1 MKNLLNRQ
9 TKSDMLKKTLLLL
22 LLFFV
27 PASALVVSLLSSFTT
42 SAQKTQQK
50 EQVLRTI
57 IIDAGHGIMPGG
69 GHDGAKGTYSYED
82 DIALAIAKKLVASI
96 KQEFPD
102 IKVVETRP
110 DKYKVDLHE
119 RADIA
124 NANKGDLFISI
135 HVNAMPPIQKRE
147 FLGYKTEVYYTKKGK
162 KKIRHT
168 RKVPKYRYYEVP
180 NTAEKGTQTY
190 IWGAHKGEAKEV
202 AVRENAPMLSEENYK
217 EKYGDIDVNSPE
229 FIALSL
235 AKTLQYQRRS
245 SSLANM
251 VEEQFSR
258 AGRVSEGPKQR
269 QVGIWVLQ
277 ATAMPSVLVET
288 GFITNPQEEDY
299 LNSEKGQNETAQCIA
314 NAIKE
319 YKTWL
324 EKKQLPSEKETNSQS
339 PKKAESNKNSYGFL
353 EAIEQNEKKRAK

>member
-1 MKNLLNRQ
+1 VKELLNRQ
-9 TKSDMLKKTLLLL
+9 TKSDMLKKTLLV
-22 LLFFV
+22 LFV
-27 PASALVVSLLSSFTT
+27 IPLSALVVSLLSSFTT
-42 SAQKTQQK
+42 PEQKPQQK

-57 IIDAGHGIMPGG
+57 IIDAGHGIMANG
-69 GHDGAKGTYSYED
+69 GHNGAKGSYSYED
-82 DIALAIAKKLVASI
+82 DICLAVAKKLVAGI
-96 KQEFPD
+96 HEQFPD

-110 DKYKVDLHE
+110 DKYIVDLHD

-135 HVNAMPPIQKRE
+135 HVNAMPPIEKRE
-147 FLGYKTEVYYTKKGK
+147 FLGYKTETYYTKKGK
-162 KKIRHT
+162 KKIKHT
-168 RKVPKYRYYEVP
+168 RKVPRYRYYEVP

-202 AVRENAPMLSEENYK
+202 AVRENAPMLAEDNYK
-217 EKYGDIDVNSPE
+217 EKYGEVDVNSPE

-235 AKTLQYQRRS
+235 AKTLQFQRRS
-245 SSLANM
+245 STLANM
-251 VEEQFSR
+251 VEEQFAK

-299 LNSEKGQNETAQCIA
+299 LNSEKGQDEVAQCIT
-314 NAIKE
+314 NAVKE

-324 EKKQLPSEKETNSQS
+324 EKKQLPSEKQTNSQT
-339 PKKAESNKNSYGFL
+339 PNKVQGNKNAYSFL
-353 EAIEQNEKKRAK
+353 EAIEQNEKKRTK

>member
-1 MKNLLNRQ
+1 
-9 TKSDMLKKTLLLL
+9 MLKKTLLV
-22 LLFFV
+22 LFFI
-27 PASALVVSLLSSFTT
+27 PTSAFVVSFLSSFTT
-42 SAQKTQQK
+42 PEQKPQQK

-57 IIDAGHGIMPGG
+57 IIDAGHGIMADG
-69 GHDGAKGTYSYED
+69 GHNGAKGTYSYED
-82 DIALAIAKKLVASI
+82 DICLSVAKKLVAMI
-96 KQEFPD
+96 KDEFPD

-110 DKYKVDLHE
+110 DKYIVDLRD

-147 FLGYKTEVYYTKKGK
+147 FLGYKTETYYTKKGK
-162 KKIRHT
+162 KKIKHT
-168 RKVPKYRYYEVP
+168 RRVPKYRYYTVP

-190 IWGAHKGEAKEV
+190 IWGTDKGHSEQKEV
-202 AVRENAPMLSEENYK
+202 AVRENAPMLSEENYQ
-217 EKYGDIDVNSPE
+217 EKYGSVDVNSPE

-235 AKTLQYQRRS
+235 AKTLQFQRRS
-245 SSLANM
+245 STLANM
-251 VEEQFSR
+251 VEEQFAK

-299 LNSEKGQNETAQCIA
+299 LNSEKGQNEVAQCVT
-314 NAIKE
+314 NAIKD

-324 EKKQLPSEKETNSQS
+324 EKKQLPSEKQTNSQV
-339 PKKAESNKNSYGFL
+339 PNKAEANKNAYSFL
-353 EAIEQNEKKRAK
+353 EAVEQNEKKRAK